1 MYFLVI
7 PCILS
12 LRLCWFTLMYGIVRS
27 AEIPSN
33 GYLGTNV

>member
-7 PCILS
+7 PCTLS
-12 LRLCWFTLMYGIVRS
+12 LRLFTLMYGIVRS